1 MRVLFVL
8 FPNYYKVLI
17 FKNFLFFF
25 IYLLYYSRKN
35 TFSFY
40 ECFYFIRVVPKTPEG
55 GRAFPEQVEE
65 RIISALEDRTR
76 DRGKGL
82 G

>member
-1 MRVLFVL
+1 M
-8 FPNYYKVLI
+8 KVSFLI
-17 FKNFLFFF
+17 FCFCVFFF
-25 IYLLYYSRKN
+25 L
-35 TFSFY
+35 
-40 ECFYFIRVVPKTPEG
+40 EVVSKTPEG
-55 GRAFPEQVEE
+55 GRSFLGQVEE